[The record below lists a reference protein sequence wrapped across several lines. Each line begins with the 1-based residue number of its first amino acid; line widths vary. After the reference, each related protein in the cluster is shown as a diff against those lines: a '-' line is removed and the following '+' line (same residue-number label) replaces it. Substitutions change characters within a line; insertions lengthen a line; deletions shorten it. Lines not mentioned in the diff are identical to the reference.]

1 MRMMRSLSESLS
13 HAVDVLAEKS
23 RRAALCSRLRSVIRS
38 EEKAADQAYRALG
51 RYYYR
56 HLRELENEETRGYC
70 QRIDEAM
77 KRVDR
82 AVEKLEQNAYG
93 EDSGD
98 PCQGCV
104 QSSCRECRY
113 YAEEVEPY
121 APSAE
126 EEDIPGEDL
135 PEDWQEEDPEV
146 LREQDRLDGEEPVE
160 DEEWEDLPVQEESIE
175 LPVTVR
181 GIHSAPPCEN
191 GEIPEETT
199 EPDSGSIPQPEVPR
213 PAGKAPQARYID
225 RDAQPAVFAGQE
237 VADPEDVDQIPFI

>member
-1 MRMMRSLSESLS
+1 M
-13 HAVDVLAEKS
+13 ALAT
-23 RRAALCSRLRSVIRS
+23 CS

-56 HLRELENEETRGYC
+56 HLRDLENEETRGYC

-146 LREQDRLDGEEPVE
+146 LREQDRLDG
-160 DEEWEDLPVQEESIE
+160 
-175 LPVTVR
+175 
-181 GIHSAPPCEN
+181 
-191 GEIPEETT
+191 
-199 EPDSGSIPQPEVPR
+199 
-213 PAGKAPQARYID
+213 
-225 RDAQPAVFAGQE
+225 
-237 VADPEDVDQIPFI
+237 